1 MIVRAILAAAIA
13 TVIATGVIKPAAA
26 AVKCHSRDAV
36 LGHLAK
42 NYHEQPTALGYSH
55 NGGVVELFKAK
66 DGKTW
71 TIVITLPNGP
81 TCLLAAG
88 KDWED
93 IAKVMFGKQ
102 S

>member
-1 MIVRAILAAAIA
+1 MIVRTILVAAVATAIA
-13 TVIATGVIKPAAA
+13 SPAMSG
-26 AVKCHSRDAV
+26 VKCHSRGAV
-36 LGHLAK
+36 LNHLAK
-42 NYHEQPTALGYSH
+42 NYHEKPIALGYSH

-71 TIVITLPNGP
+71 TLVITLPNGP

-93 IAKVMFGKQ
+93 IPKVLYGKQ